1 MCILFLQVPSVTLS
15 LAVMVLSFLPATN
28 LLFYVGFVVAERV
41 LYIPSIGLCLL
52 VGHGMTKFPFLP
64 CWSSVASVSSASTTS
79 TTNGGKRKIA
89 VICALACILLASF
102 GLRTLRRNQDWKD
115 EERLY
120 RAGIPINPAK
130 GKMRARLVTRSG
142 GLTLTKKGSFVQNLV
157 CSKSKVISRGV
168 MFRRL
173 LGSKIFK

>member
-1 MCILFLQVPSVTLS
+1 MTLS

-52 VGHGMTKFPFLP
+52 VGHGMAKFPLP
-64 CWSSVASVSSASTTS
+64 WSSASTTS
-79 TTNGGKRKIA
+79 SSSSNTTSTNGACGGKRKIA
-89 VICALACILLASF
+89 VICALAILLASF

-130 GKMRARLVTRSG
+130 GKMRARLVTRSR
-142 GLTLTKKGSFVQNLV
+142 GLTLTKKRVICSES
-157 CSKSKVISRGV
+157 CSKSKVISRRV
-168 MFRRL
+168 MLR
-173 LGSKIFK
+173 S